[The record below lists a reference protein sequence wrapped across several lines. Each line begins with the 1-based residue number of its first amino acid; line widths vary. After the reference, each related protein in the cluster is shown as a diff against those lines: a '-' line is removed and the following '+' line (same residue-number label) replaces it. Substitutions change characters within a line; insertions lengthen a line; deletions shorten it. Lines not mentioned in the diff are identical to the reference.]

1 MVDQPEPTPHF
12 AAAQPDAFDRAYG
25 QAQGFSKTGPSTITI
40 ANVMGIGG
48 VRQFTVETFRIPE
61 LGDMVFVTIAGP
73 EGLQRVHIPAPVSNI
88 IARHRDAL
96 SAKSRRAGAK
106 QAYKTR
112 VAAGDDPAK
121 NLVVRK
127 AGKAKH
133 K

>member
-1 MVDQPEPTPHF
+1 MEQTEPQQHF

-61 LGDMVFVTIAGP
+61 LGDAVFVTIAGP

-96 SAKSRRAGAK
+96 TTKSRRAAGRARAAADK
-106 QAYKTR
+106 
-112 VAAGDDPAK
+112 AAGIKPGFM
-121 NLVVRK
+121 R
-127 AGKAKH
+127 GKK
-133 K
+133 